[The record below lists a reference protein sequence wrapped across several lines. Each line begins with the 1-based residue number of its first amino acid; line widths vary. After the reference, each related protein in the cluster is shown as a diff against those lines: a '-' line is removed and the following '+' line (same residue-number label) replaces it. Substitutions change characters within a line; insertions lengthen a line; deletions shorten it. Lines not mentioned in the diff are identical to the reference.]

1 MCSLIAAAQD
11 AHKDDWL
18 STFRAAKSLLFQAY
32 SFMRNGKVLCGSE
45 EENTVRLHEC
55 IDRRESRLCLWLAR
69 RPYPLNNVDMAISVL
84 AMPSSVQMCS
94 VTMHGRQSLA
104 ELRFGILHFHPESL
118 TSDMRA
124 FSFVYADGT
133 KVPRLMEGSITVASI
148 VSLAGDGK
156 TLAIYAIADGNFEV
170 HRAQLSSFVWL
181 TIFFFCRL
189 TCQEFVQLSMRA
201 RSSTSL

>member
-1 MCSLIAAAQD
+1 MCSLIAAAQA

-18 STFRAAKSLLFQAY
+18 STFRAAESLLFQTY
-32 SFMRNGKVLCGSE
+32 SFMRNGKVVCGSE

-69 RPYPLNNVDMAISVL
+69 RPYRLNMDMAISVL
-84 AMPSSVQMCS
+84 AMPSSVQICS

-104 ELRFGILHFHPESL
+104 ELRFSILHFHPESFP
-118 TSDMRA
+118 SDMRA

-170 HRAQLSSFVWL
+170 RRARFSSFSSP
-181 TIFFFCRL
+181 FF
-189 TCQEFVQLSMRA
+189 A
-201 RSSTSL
+201 G